1 MEFIQIL
8 LESQYLVCPLLL
20 SETLMMEADKSPTG
34 LHQEGLLLQKQKTK
48 KTCQIKYTELKG
60 AAKSSFTV

>member
-34 LHQEGLLLQKQKTK
+34 LQKQKTK

-60 AAKSSFTV
+60 AAESSFTV